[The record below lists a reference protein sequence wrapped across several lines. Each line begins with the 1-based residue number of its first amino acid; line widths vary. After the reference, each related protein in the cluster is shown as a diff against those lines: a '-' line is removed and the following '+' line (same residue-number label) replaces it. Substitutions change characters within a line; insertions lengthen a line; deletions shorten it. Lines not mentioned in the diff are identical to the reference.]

1 MAKINLNSQPDLLL
15 PVNTK
20 KNSDPLNSEEIKAI
34 VIAVESAF
42 MKLKNLYDK
51 VTPIFD
57 EYGFKAPSA
66 GVIARDLSEKI
77 ETSIIQHCKTVSKG
91 LKHADLSRG
100 SERWEVKICKNS
112 GLAINQSAIISGEN
126 YIVVNYK
133 DTSTVSKIFVLWEAQ
148 DIFFSERKRNAN
160 IRHLII
166 SNSKGN
172 IQEIYNI
179 K

>member
-1 MAKINLNSQPDLLL
+1 MSKLNFTKQPDLISPANQKHKANLL
-15 PVNTK
+15 N
-20 KNSDPLNSEEIKAI
+20 DEEIKAI
-34 VIAVESAF
+34 IIAVESAF

-77 ETSIIQHCKTVSKG
+77 ETSIIQHCKTFNKG
-91 LKHADLSRG
+91 LKNADLSRSG
-100 SERWEVKICKNS
+100 ERWEVKICKKS

-133 DTSTVSKIFVLWEAQ
+133 DTSTVSKIFVLWAAQ
-148 DIFFSERKRNAN
+148 DHFFSERKRNAN
-160 IRHLII
+160 IRYLLMSQAIGH
-166 SNSKGN
+166 
-172 IQEIYNI
+172 IQEIYTT